1 MPGPAV
7 IIAALNLTPSLRER
21 VAGEGSGAADDLLSF
36 ADTEPIQALQTI
48 LEQKPRL
55 IVLERLFAATPRGA
69 ALINRIKTDPQVS
82 QAEIRV
88 MSHTGDYTR
97 VVSRGAA
104 AEAVVEPAKSSG
116 HGGSGSAAAVEVEV
130 VAEEEGEGGTDD
142 APATGD
148 AAAPEPPRQLDWH
161 GTRRAARYR
170 IRQGVEIQ
178 LDGNPAS
185 LVDLSVMGAQVI
197 SATILRPNQRVR
209 ISVTTDDFVMR
220 FRGAVA
226 WAKFEL
232 PKPTEP
238 PRYRAG
244 VEFNDADSAAMDEYC
259 AKHKL

>member
-1 MPGPAV
+1 MSASAV
-7 IIAALNLTPSLRER
+7 VIAALNLTPPLCERLADERE
-21 VAGEGSGAADDLLSF
+21 LLTF

-48 LEQKPRL
+48 LEQRPQL

-69 ALINRIKTDPQVS
+69 ALINRIKTDPQLS
-82 QAEIRV
+82 QAEIRI

-97 VVSRGAA
+97 VVSRGA
-104 AEAVVEPAKSSG
+104 VVEPAVVTPPAYAR
-116 HGGSGSAAAVEVEV
+116 GSEPSERKYEAESPAATVD
-130 VAEEEGEGGTDD
+130 T
-142 APATGD
+142 
-148 AAAPEPPRQLDWH
+148 PRQLDWH

-178 LDGNPAS
+178 LDGNPANV
-185 LVDLSVMGAQVI
+185 VDLSVMGAQVI

-209 ISVTTDDFVMR
+209 ISVPTDNFVMR

-244 VEFNDADSAAMDEYC
+244 VEFADADRAAMDEYC
-259 AKHKL
+259 SRHKL

>member
-1 MPGPAV
+1 MMSAPAV
-7 IIAALNLTPSLRER
+7 IIAALNLTPALCER
-21 VAGEGSGAADDLLSF
+21 LAEEGELLTF

-48 LEQKPRL
+48 LEQRPRL

-69 ALINRIKTDPQVS
+69 ALINRIKTDPQIS

-97 VVSRGAA
+97 VVSRGAVSETVA
-104 AEAVVEPAKSSG
+104 VSPPPPAFASVTESSEHIYEAEAP
-116 HGGSGSAAAVEVEV
+116 
-130 VAEEEGEGGTDD
+130 VAT
-142 APATGD
+142 AD
-148 AAAPEPPRQLDWH
+148 AAPRQLDWH
-161 GTRRAARYR
+161 GTRRAPRFR

-178 LDGNPAS
+178 LDGNPAN

-209 ISVTTDDFVMR
+209 ISVPTDEFVMR

-244 VEFNDADSAAMDEYC
+244 VEFADADAAAMDEYC
-259 AKHKL
+259 SKHKL

>member
-1 MPGPAV
+1 MSASVV
-7 IIAALNLTPSLRER
+7 IIAALNLTPSLCER
-21 VAGEGSGAADDLLSF
+21 LGDEGELLTF

-48 LEQKPRL
+48 LDQHPRL

-97 VVSRGAA
+97 VVSRGAGA
-104 AEAVVEPAKSSG
+104 EPAV
-116 HGGSGSAAAVEVEV
+116 APPPPPQPVFTAIVETIEH
-130 VAEEEGEGGTDD
+130 EYEGE
-142 APATGD
+142 APVATAD
-148 AAAPEPPRQLDWH
+148 EPRLLDWH
-161 GTRRAARYR
+161 GTRRAARFR

-178 LDGNPAS
+178 LDGNPAA
-185 LVDLSVMGAQVI
+185 LIDLSVLGAQVI

-209 ISVTTDDFVMR
+209 ISVPTDDFVMR

-244 VEFNDADSAAMDEYC
+244 VEFADADAAAMDDYC
-259 AKHKL
+259 LKHKL

>member
-1 MPGPAV
+1 MSAPAV
-7 IIAALNLTPSLRER
+7 IIAAVNLTPSLSER
-21 VAGEGSGAADDLLSF
+21 LAGEGELLTF

-48 LEQKPRL
+48 LEQRPRL

-97 VVSRGAA
+97 VVSRGSAA
-104 AEAVVEPAKSSG
+104 LAEPPAVETAVVAPPAY
-116 HGGSGSAAAVEVEV
+116 AAVESTET
-130 VAEEEGEGGTDD
+130 AETIDEQR
-142 APATGD
+142 AD
-148 AAAPEPPRQLDWH
+148 AAVATVDAPRQLDWH
-161 GTRRAARYR
+161 GTRRAPRFR
-170 IRQGVEIQ
+170 IRDGVEIQ
-178 LDGNPAS
+178 LDGNPAH
-185 LVDLSVMGAQVI
+185 LVDLSVMGAQVV

-209 ISVTTDDFVMR
+209 ISVPADEFVMR

-232 PKPTEP
+232 PRPTEP

-244 VEFNDADSAAMDEYC
+244 VEFSDADQSAMDDFC
-259 AKHKL
+259 LKHKL

>member
-1 MPGPAV
+1 MMSAPAV
-7 IIAALNLTPSLRER
+7 IIAALNLTPALSER
-21 VAGEGSGAADDLLSF
+21 LADEGELLTF

-48 LEQKPRL
+48 LEQRPRL

-97 VVSRGAA
+97 VVSRGAVA
-104 AEAVVEPAKSSG
+104 EPAV
-116 HGGSGSAAAVEVEV
+116 AAPAY
-130 VAEEEGEGGTDD
+130 AGGTESREREYESEP
-142 APATGD
+142 PATLD
-148 AAAPEPPRQLDWH
+148 DTPRQLDWH
-161 GTRRAARYR
+161 GTRRAARFR

-209 ISVTTDDFVMR
+209 ISVPSDDFVMR

-244 VEFNDADSAAMDEYC
+244 VEFADADAAAMDEYC
-259 AKHKL
+259 SKFKL